1 MSPSGMSPS
10 GMSPSGMPALGRVI
24 TGIADAPP
32 PVSGHDATA
41 GAPPT
46 GDAITRRAWLATA
59 TAGAIAAATGPR
71 SRGAEPE
78 AAAAAAT
85 PVDRIHVAVMGVNG
99 RGAALAR
106 AFNANPRAEVV
117 KLCDVDER
125 IGGALAESL
134 EKDGRRRPAIERDIR
149 RVLDDKL
156 VDVLVI
162 AAPNHWHAPATIM
175 AAAAGKHVYVEKPC
189 SHTPEE
195 GELAIAAARRHGR
208 VVTMGSQRRSWPA
221 VREGIERL
229 RAGDLGEVRYA
240 RTFYAAHRGTI
251 GRKQPGQPPA
261 WLDWELWQGP
271 APERPFQEN
280 FVHYNWHW
288 RWHWGNGELG
298 NNGVHAIDVARWGL
312 GVTHPTRIT
321 AGGGRYH
328 FEDDQ
333 ETPDTMMTTFE
344 FPERRLITW
353 EGLSCTPSSMDASDF
368 GIWFV
373 GEKGSML
380 VGKDGGYS
388 ILDPANVVV
397 ETKQGPAG
405 EATHIADFLDCV
417 ASGRRPHADIEEAH
431 RSTLLCHLGNI
442 AYRTG
447 RSLVTRPAD
456 GRIVGDAGAE
466 ALWTREYRTG
476 WRPTV
481 T

>member
-1 MSPSGMSPS
+1 MHASHTHVP
-10 GMSPSGMPALGRVI
+10 GRV
-24 TGIADAPP
+24 TPRVEAGPPPAVDADAAP
-32 PVSGHDATA
+32 GAAAA
-41 GAPPT
+41 GD
-46 GDAITRRAWLATA
+46 GITRRGWLGTGA
-59 TAGAIAAATGPR
+59 AGARAAAGGSPA
-71 SRGAEPE
+71 RGAEPQP
-78 AAAAAAT
+78 AARAAT
-85 PVDRIHVAVMGVNG
+85 PVERIHVAVMGVNG
-99 RGAALAR
+99 RGAALAKV
-106 AFNANPRAEVV
+106 FNADPRAEVV
-117 KLCDVDER
+117 KLCEVDER

-134 EKDGRRRPAIERDIR
+134 GKDGRRRPALERDIR
-149 RVLDDKL
+149 RVLDDKQ

-195 GELAIAAARRHGR
+195 GELAVAAARRHGR

-221 VREGIERL
+221 VRAGIERL

-240 RTFYAAHRGTI
+240 RTFYAAKRGTI
-251 GRKQPGQPPA
+251 GRKPPTPPPA

-312 GVTHPTRIT
+312 GVTYPTRVT

-328 FEDDQ
+328 FDDDQ

-344 FPERRLITW
+344 FPEQRLITW
-353 EGLSCTPSSMDASDF
+353 EGLSCTPSSLDASDF

-373 GEKGSML
+373 GEKGSMI

-388 ILDPANVVV
+388 ILDPGNVVV
-397 ETKQGPAG
+397 ETKTGTAG
-405 EATHIADFLDCV
+405 EATHIADFLDCI
-417 ASGRRPHADIEEAH
+417 ATGGRPHADIEEAH

-456 GRIVGDAGAE
+456 GRIAGDAEAE
-466 ALWTREYRTG
+466 GLWSREYRAG
-476 WRPTV
+476 WRPSV